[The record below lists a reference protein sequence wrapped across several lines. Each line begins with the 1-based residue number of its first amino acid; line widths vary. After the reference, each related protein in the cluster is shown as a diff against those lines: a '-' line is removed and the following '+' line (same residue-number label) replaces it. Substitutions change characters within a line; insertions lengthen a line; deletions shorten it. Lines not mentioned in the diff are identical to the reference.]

1 MEVIQ
6 QEDTGQGRLDLAQV
20 LDELARWQCNEVLV
34 EAGQTLS
41 GAFLQAG
48 LVDELALFY
57 AGSILGEQ
65 GRSMFE
71 FEAALP
77 FDKRLNYQIQDV
89 AMLGDDIRVNAVKQS
104 SVERLNS

>member
-1 MEVIQ
+1 M
-6 QEDTGQGRLDLAQV
+6 V

-71 FEAALP
+71 FTAALP
-77 FDKRLNYQIQDV
+77 FNQKLNYKIQDV
-89 AMLGDDIRVNAVKQS
+89 TMFGDDFRVGAVNQS
-104 SVERLNS
+104 SVQGLAS